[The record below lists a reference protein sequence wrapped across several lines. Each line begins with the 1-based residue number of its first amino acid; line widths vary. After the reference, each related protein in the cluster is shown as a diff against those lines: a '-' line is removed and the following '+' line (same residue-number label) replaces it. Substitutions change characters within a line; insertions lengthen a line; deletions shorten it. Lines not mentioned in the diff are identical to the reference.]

1 MIVKI
6 LDKSAAFK
14 GVSYNTSKVENDKGE
29 LMRVQ
34 NFGALQGLDCLR
46 PQDYINYLEA
56 QSAQSTRTK
65 FPQFHGV
72 ISAKGRS
79 HSKEQLTDIAEQ
91 WLKGMGY
98 RNQPYL
104 LIFHKD
110 TKNNHIHMVTTR
122 VGKDGRKISDSYEKI
137 RAYQVLNRV
146 LGMDE
151 NKVAIADI
159 QNALLYSFSTRAQ
172 FMMILEAQGYALT
185 LTVTDYKISKF
196 GKELSQM
203 PIKKIDE
210 KIADHQKDKERIS
223 QLRSII
229 EKYRLKVNPEIYTV
243 THDLPGGKKKT
254 ITGYSSNLAE
264 MLKAKFG
271 VQILF
276 HAKDGNSPYGYTI
289 LDHARKAVFKGSEVM
304 SLKEFIDPLQPG
316 IKQETYPEFS
326 EIMKG
331 ISQDN
336 LSFGEETLKEY
347 SSENQNPDESHAL
360 NAETSADPYD
370 TGISGELPELQID
383 IATDID
389 DEAIYGRN
397 RRKKRKSRT
406 NTR

>member
-6 LDKSAAFK
+6 LNKSAAFK
-14 GVSYNTSKVENDKGE
+14 GVSYNTSKVEKDKGE
-29 LMRVQ
+29 LMKVQ
-34 NFGALQGLDCLR
+34 NFGALQGLDYLR

-56 QSAQSTRTK
+56 QSARSTRTK
-65 FPQFHGV
+65 FPQFHAV
-72 ISAKGRS
+72 ISAKGKS

-98 RNQPYL
+98 EDQPYL

-122 VGKDGRKISDSYEKI
+122 VGKDGRKIPDSYEKI
-137 RAYQVLNRV
+137 RSYQVLNRV

-151 NKVAIADI
+151 NKIALADLE
-159 QNALLYSFSTRAQ
+159 NALLYTFFTRAQ

-185 LTVTDYKISKF
+185 SSATDYRISNF
-196 GKELSQM
+196 GKELAQI
-203 PIKKIDE
+203 PIKRVDE
-210 KIADHQKDKERIS
+210 RIADHQKDKERIS
-223 QLRSII
+223 QLRAII

-243 THDLPGGKKKT
+243 THVLPGGKKKT
-254 ITGYSSNLAE
+254 LTGYSSDLAE

-276 HAKDGNSPYGYTI
+276 HAKDNKPPYGYTI
-289 LDHARKAVFKGSEVM
+289 LDHARKAVFKGGEVM

-316 IKQETYPEFS
+316 IKQETNPEFS
-326 EIMKG
+326 EIMKE
-331 ISQDN
+331 ITQDN
-336 LSFGEETLKEY
+336 LAFDEETLNEY
-347 SSENQNPDESHAL
+347 SSENQNPDQSHVI
-360 NAETSADPYD
+360 NAEPSAGQYD
-370 TGISGELPELQID
+370 TGISGGLPELQID
-383 IATDID
+383 IADDID
-389 DEAIYGRN
+389 DEAIHGRN